1 MISVRSIL
9 VVALP
14 FLIGSGSAGPVEKRA
29 IYSGTPIGF
38 ASGATG
44 GGSAATVYPTTIAE
58 LTAYL
63 TSDAPQNIVIS
74 GTFDFTGS
82 EGTTTVAA
90 CDAYACTPSNG
101 GQALLNTLGGCG
113 TKATY
118 NVNVDTAA
126 YQALWIKSNKSLVGK
141 NGATIKG
148 KGFRLSGVENIIIQ
162 NIKITELNPKYVWGG
177 DAIALTGCK
186 NIWIDH
192 VTTSSLG
199 RQHYSF
205 GTGASNGI
213 TISNSFIDGRTSQSA
228 TCDGH
233 TYWGLELVGSSDQIT
248 FYKNYV
254 YYTSGRSPALSGNTL
269 FHAVNNVW
277 SSNSGHLIEGDS
289 DGKGLYEGN
298 YFLNSPEVLGSG
310 FSGRLMSSDAS
321 TVSQCASYLGRN
333 CVSNAFSNSGAFS
346 RNDNSFLNL
355 FQGKTNIVAAASAS
369 SIQNTVPTTAGNTL

>member
-192 VTTSSLG
+192 VTVSTQILSVSPSPSRL
-199 RQHYSF
+199 RYLLDHELIPRPS
-205 GTGASNGI
+205 
-213 TISNSFIDGRTSQSA
+213 ISDIQS
-228 TCDGH
+228 
-233 TYWGLELVGSSDQIT
+233 W
-248 FYKNYV
+248 
-254 YYTSGRSPALSGNTL
+254 SPALQFRHRG
-269 FHAVNNVW
+269 
-277 SSNSGHLIEGDS
+277 
-289 DGKGLYEGN
+289 
-298 YFLNSPEVLGSG
+298 
-310 FSGRLMSSDAS
+310 
-321 TVSQCASYLGRN
+321 
-333 CVSNAFSNSGAFS
+333 
-346 RNDNSFLNL
+346 
-355 FQGKTNIVAAASAS
+355 
-369 SIQNTVPTTAGNTL
+369 